1 MNLRI
6 LESDWTPFSEALRER
21 RDVETAG
28 FILAERLAGGDT
40 LLARRVAL
48 VPDDGYLIRAD
59 HLRIDP
65 VTINRQIRPARDQ
78 GLSVLTIHT
87 HPGSSKA
94 WFSKA
99 DDRGD
104 ARLMPALLAQMEGP
118 HGSLVLAG
126 DTGHTAGRVWLPSG
140 AMTSLDL
147 RIVGRTMQFPSLNGN
162 GTESAAWFHRQ
173 QLALGQERPGSPAPP
188 PRRRG
193 RPRRHRLRRLRPAR
207 ASRRGPHHRRRRRSC
222 GGVECQPH
230 PRRNHPRCR
239 RDLESRSGCA
249 LCATGRARHAGRCV
263 TRTSWRLVPVTGI
276 EGADIGL
283 SCVDRHVPRALLNR
297 LAYEKAIPVIDM
309 GSAFRVNTEGRLT
322 AGAGRVV
329 VVGPGRPCLSCWG
342 HIDPHRMRIES
353 LSEADRAREAAD
365 GYVQGADI
373 PQPSVIA
380 FNTMIAGAAVIEL
393 LRLTTGFAGTEDP
406 PLRLAFDFATGH
418 CPAQHASRDR
428 GLHDLLAQPVGARE
442 TQTQPRHSR
451 HGEPFL
457 NATGSRKP

>member
-6 LESDWTPFSEALRER
+6 LESDWIPFSEALRER

-28 FILAERLAGGDT
+28 FILAERLAGDDT

-65 VTINRQIRPARDQ
+65 VAINRQIRPARDQ

-147 RIVGRTMQFPSLNGN
+147 RIIGRTMQFPSLHGN

-173 QLALGQERPGSPAPP
+173 QLALGQEGQEVLRHLHVVVVGLGGTGSVVFAQLVHLGVG
-188 PRRRG
+188 RITVVDGDRVEASNVSRILGATIRDVGVTWKVDLAARYAQQVGLGTRVDVLRG
-193 RPRRHRLRRLRPAR
+193 HLG
-207 ASRRGPHHRRRRRSC
+207 AS
-222 GGVECQPH
+222 
-230 PRRNHPRCR
+230 
-239 RDLESRSGCA
+239 
-249 LCATGRARHAGRCV
+249 
-263 TRTSWRLVPVTGI
+263 VPITGI

-353 LSEADRAREAAD
+353 LSNADRAREAAA
-365 GYVQGADI
+365 GYVQGADT
-373 PQPSVIA
+373 PQPSVVA

-393 LRLTTGFAGTEDP
+393 LRLTTGFSGTEDP
-406 PLRLAFDFATGH
+406 PLRLAFDFATGTVRRNTLAGTEACTICLRNPSEH
-418 CPAQHASRDR
+418 EKLKLSRDTAVTAS
-428 GLHDLLAQPVGARE
+428 H
-442 TQTQPRHSR
+442 
-451 HGEPFL
+451 F
-457 NATGSRKP
+457 